1 MATVRMAAPYTGI
14 VHTVD
19 ESRVAARL
27 ATGYR
32 LIDDLPERDP
42 EPEPEQDWPIGEA
55 PTAQS
60 TIAEIRAYAKANG
73 IDLPKGN
80 KAQLLEAL
88 GVE

>member
-27 ATGYR
+27 ANGYR
-32 LIDDLPERDP
+32 LIGDLPEREAEP
-42 EPEPEQDWPIGEA
+42 EPEPKEPIGET

-80 KAQLLEAL
+80 KKALLEAL
-88 GVE
+88 GVA

>member
-27 ATGYR
+27 ANGYR
-32 LIDDLPERDP
+32 LVDDLPERDL
-42 EPEPEQDWPIGEA
+42 EPEPDQDGSIGET

-60 TIAEIRAYAKANG
+60 TIAEIRAYARANG
-73 IDLPKGN
+73 IELPKGN
-80 KAQLLEAL
+80 KKALLEAL
-88 GVE
+88 GVA